1 MRLSLADEEATRAL
15 GKAIA
20 AATVEGLVVALNGE
34 LGAGKTTLAQG
45 VGEGLGCAGP
55 ITSPTFQLLF
65 LHEDGRL
72 PLYHADLYRL
82 RDASELIEL
91 GFDEILGVRGVSL
104 VEWAERFP
112 EVLPADHL
120 EVTLSYEDEGRSARI
135 TAHGPLAKSV
145 LGAL

>member
-1 MRLSLADEEATRAL
+1 MLADAEASRAL
-15 GKAIA
+15 GRAIA
-20 AATVEGLVVALNGE
+20 AAAVERLVVALNGE
-34 LGAGKTTLAQG
+34 LGAGKTTVAQG

-82 RDASELIEL
+82 REGELPDVGLDEL
-91 GFDEILGVRGVSL
+91 LGVRGVSL

-112 EVLPADHL
+112 EVLPPDHL
-120 EVTLSYEDEGRSARI
+120 EVALSYEDQGRSARI
-135 TAHGPLAKSV
+135 TAHGPLAMSV